1 MEKTNLL
8 IRASAGTGKT
18 YSLATRCLWLL
29 LVRQVSP
36 ETIVALT
43 FSRAAAQE
51 IYAAVLKRLW
61 VAAGSDE
68 KAREEAKRLSAPALT
83 SGDFMGALRALID
96 SQHVGNI
103 ATIDS
108 FILKLVCNYPLELG
122 FQNAVAVIDDFE
134 KREGLESASG
144 KYLESED
151 RGGDSDLHAFISAFK
166 ACMKKAWPREIRST
180 LSALMG
186 GDLRGYVASRKLD
199 ALPSEADMLEALQL
213 TDVRPFDVQPPVT
226 DNVSFTC
233 EPEDGKVFE
242 AFDDF
247 VSRVRNFTGEEILG
261 QEKTAKSGQAIRG
274 FWEFFRG
281 ASGGPAL
288 SYTKRAKGED
298 VTVSVEIP
306 VDVENAVRADIER
319 ADKLFLIEQV
329 KKAAHQLTVLKAI
342 EKNYDREMRRAG
354 RLTFTDLAEFHKD
367 IPFDK
372 RLNIEYRFDSKFNHW
387 ALDEFQDTSCAQWG
401 CLSSLVDNAAQD
413 DKKSVMTV
421 GDLKQAI
428 YGWRGGSKEPFS
440 DVATWC
446 DLGAEQWVAE
456 DLHLSYRYQKNICEF
471 VNRIFNR
478 EYLSSQDL
486 FLETGP
492 GDASPDWL
500 IDGFW
505 KDHEAETRSD
515 SVRVIG
521 VDPNDPIE
529 EVEGLNPD
537 ASEVVKLLAK
547 PILDQIGDCWHNRR
561 KPNESLGVLV
571 RDGKQG
577 LAIASILRQRKLPVV
592 WEGKRGI
599 RDTPI
604 VELFLSPL
612 VLAEHPED
620 TVAWE
625 LLKRSSLAGSLPKD
639 WTSAERVSR
648 VVGES
653 LAKEGLARTLQRH
666 LEIFA
671 AYRDEL
677 AAVIREAV
685 KYENQGKG
693 SNGIDAFK
701 KYLDGIQNCDVSSGS
716 SQIRIMTIH
725 HSKGLT
731 LDHVFVPLFESDRS
745 SLLKMCN
752 PPRTVL
758 LSGGRGD
765 KHWVLPS
772 VTEKMSRCHEAVR
785 RMWRRKNNEHVSEVL
800 NLYYVALT
808 RARRSLTVILPTGVQ
823 GVSSLIAGA
832 IESDARWKAEKVYE
846 LAATE
851 EPGRKVEEKDVVHV
865 QGFCLRDASEAEDYT
880 RVSPSTAFH
889 LQDAGQTAPASPMR
903 GNPFAEDFGL
913 GAQKGTDKHAELAK
927 IEWLEAKEDAS
938 DFEQALSKPT
948 EDAVVWREKPYEICL
963 GRKWESGC
971 FDRVVFYEEGG
982 VRKAVISDFKVTKV
996 SDDKWLRQHYWQQLH
1011 SYRRAIHLITGIDYE
1026 NIETQL
1032 LVQTADD
1039 QNKRVIKMIPF
1050 GHSNS
1055 SEKHDALVGE
1065 M

>member
-1 MEKTNLL
+1 MEKANLL

-29 LVRQVSP
+29 LVQHVSP

-68 KAREEAKRLSAPALT
+68 EAKKEAKRLLAPALT
-83 SGDFMGALRALID
+83 PEDFMKALRALIN

-151 RGGDSDLHAFISAFK
+151 RGGDNDLQAFISAFK

-186 GDLRGYVASRKLD
+186 GDLRGYVAGRKPD
-199 ALPSEADMLEALQL
+199 ELPSEAEMLEALQL
-213 TDVRPFDVQPPVT
+213 TDVQSFDVQPPAT
-226 DNVSFTC
+226 AAVSFTC
-233 EPEDGKVFE
+233 KPEDGKVFE

-247 VSRVRNFTGEEILG
+247 VSRLRSFTGEEILG
-261 QEKTAKSGQAIRG
+261 QEKKAKSGQAIKG
-274 FWEFFRG
+274 FWAFFRG
-281 ASGGPAL
+281 ESGGPAM
-288 SYTKRAKGED
+288 SYVKKAKGEE
-298 VTVSVEIP
+298 VSVSIEIP
-306 VDVENAVRADIER
+306 VDVDSAIRADIAR

-372 RLNIEYRFDSKFNHW
+372 QLNIEYRFDSKFNHW

-401 CLSSLVDNAAQD
+401 CLSALVDNAAQD
-413 DKKSVMTV
+413 DEKSVMTV

-440 DVATWC
+440 DVAKWC
-446 DLGAEQWVAE
+446 DQGAEKWADE

-471 VNRIFNR
+471 VNRIFNKK
-478 EYLSSQDL
+478 YLASQDL
-486 FLETGP
+486 FLGT
-492 GDASPDWL
+492 DAEEPSPDWL
-500 IDGFW
+500 IDDFW

-515 SVRVIG
+515 FVKVVG
-521 VDPNDPIE
+521 VDPNAPRE
-529 EVEGLNPD
+529 EVEGLSPE
-537 ASEVVKLLAK
+537 ASEVTRLLAK
-547 PILDQIGDCWHNRR
+547 PILDQIDDCWHNKR
-561 KPNESLGVLV
+561 KSNESLGVLV

-577 LAIASILRQRKLPVV
+577 LAIASVLRQKGLPVV

-620 TVAWE
+620 AVAWG
-625 LLKRSSLAGSLPKD
+625 LLKRSSPAGSLPRE

-648 VVGES
+648 MVSES
-653 LAKEGLARTLQRH
+653 LAKEGLARTLQKH
-666 LEIFA
+666 LEIFS
-671 AYRDEL
+671 AYREEL

-693 SNGIDAFK
+693 ANGIDAFK

-716 SQIRIMTIH
+716 NQIRIMTIH

-731 LDHVFVPLFESDRS
+731 LDHVFVPLFESSRA

-758 LSGGRGD
+758 LSGSCGNR
-765 KHWVLPS
+765 HWVLS
-772 VTEKMSRCHEAVR
+772 NVTEKMSCCHEALR
-785 RMWRRKNNEHVSEVL
+785 KAWRQKNNEYVSEVL
-800 NLYYVALT
+800 NLHYVALT

-823 GVSSLIAGA
+823 GVSSLIVGA
-832 IESDARWKAEKVYE
+832 IESDARWQSEKIYE
-846 LAATE
+846 LTATE
-851 EPGRKVEEKDVVHV
+851 EPKKRDEEKPVVDV
-865 QGFCLRDASEAEDYT
+865 QSFCPRDASGAEDFR
-880 RVSPSTAFH
+880 RVSPSRAFH
-889 LQDAGQTAPASPMR
+889 LQDDGLAVPSLPTR
-903 GNPFAEDFGL
+903 GSPFAADFGL
-913 GAQKGTDKHAELAK
+913 GALKGTEKHAELAK
-927 IEWLEAKEDAS
+927 IAWLEAKEDAS
-938 DFEQALSKPT
+938 DFDKALSKPT
-948 EDAVVWREKPYEICL
+948 KDAVVWREKPYEICL
-963 GRKWESGC
+963 GQEWESGC
-971 FDRVVFYEEGG
+971 FDRVVFYEKDG

-996 SDDKWLRQHYWQQLH
+996 ADDKWLRQHYWFQLQ
-1011 SYRRAIHLITGIDYE
+1011 SYRRAIHLMMEIDYA
-1026 NIETQL
+1026 NIAAQL
-1032 LVQTADD
+1032 LVQTTDD

-1050 GHSNS
+1050 GHPKAQYEC
-1055 SEKHDALVGE
+1055 SEIHE
-1065 M
+1065 